1 MKVQTIQV
9 GRKATPVPPRAFS
22 NDGTIVSVVIIIT
35 IFGGKWKSS
44 MTTKGISSGTFKNNG
59 NN

>member
-9 GRKATPVPPRAFS
+9 GRKATAVPPCAFIK
-22 NDGTIVSVVIIIT
+22 DGTIVSVAVIIT

>member
-9 GRKATPVPPRAFS
+9 GRKATAVLPCAFTK
-22 NDGTIVSVVIIIT
+22 DGTIFSVAVIIT
-35 IFGGKWKSS
+35 IFGGKWKPS